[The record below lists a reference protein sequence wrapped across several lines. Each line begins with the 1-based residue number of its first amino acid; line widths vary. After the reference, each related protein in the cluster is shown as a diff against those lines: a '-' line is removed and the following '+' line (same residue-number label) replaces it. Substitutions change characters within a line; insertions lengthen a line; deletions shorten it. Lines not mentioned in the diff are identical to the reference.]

1 MVINKK
7 ASKIFVE
14 VPFVGTVF
22 VVSIIS
28 PKVMIES
35 SAVLAKYL
43 QFSQLHAARFE
54 QKSFWQG

>member
-14 VPFVGTVF
+14 VLFAGTVF

-28 PKVMIES
+28 PKVIIES

-43 QFSQLHAARFE
+43 QFSQLHAARFKL
-54 QKSFWQG
+54 KSFRQG